1 MLLYIPQYIPQL
13 TDHDNRDMGGRLN
26 QRGGGNLVKTGR
38 INRHR
43 NKPNVDTRRV
53 VSALEED
60 IDMAGTS
67 GQGDV
72 RQRL

>member
-1 MLLYIPQYIPQL
+1 MLLLYIPKL

-38 INRHR
+38 INRQR
-43 NKPNVDTRRV
+43 NRPNVDTRRV